1 MLEGAGLKKS
11 DVPYQVIGNG
21 AQAITAITT
30 HKAATAAFPYPELL
44 SYEAVAHITFRY
56 FHHPILDVL
65 RRFARAH
72 VMAAILIR
80 ENPALAARY
89 FLEAAQISSST
100 QPTTSTTWPSS
111 HASNG
116 CASGCA

>member
-11 DVPYQVIGNG
+11 DVSYQVIGNG

-56 FHHPILDVL
+56 F
-65 RRFARAH
+65 
-72 VMAAILIR
+72 
-80 ENPALAARY
+80 
-89 FLEAAQISSST
+89 LEGAQISSST